1 MQFFEDMYEK
11 TAGDE
16 CNAIMMRPH
25 GCKMSDCLILGLK
38 LSLAAGKYVQENV
51 LISEPSV

>member
-25 GCKMSDCLILGLK
+25 GCKMSNCLILGLK